1 MQQCKYHTKL
11 QRMNHISKIQGK
23 IKLDAMLGNHNL
35 KLVRWSQFSIFG
47 TSSSHLPHQPS
58 IGPFGDS
65 PGKNSVWGIFS
76 EIISPKDERMSPQK
90 GTISNGKFVFQP
102 FDFQDRY
109 VSFSGE

>member
-1 MQQCKYHTKL
+1 
-11 QRMNHISKIQGK
+11 MNHFSKIQGK

-35 KLVRWSQFSIFG
+35 KLVRWSQFSIFW

-90 GTISNGKFVFQP
+90 GTISNGKFVFQR
-102 FDFQDRY
+102 FDFRIDMLVFRG
-109 VSFSGE
+109 SNIP